1 MAETLFELEQVLLA
15 KKEKLTPQEANIL
28 LNCRSKAVKNFTV
41 GALVGAGIGW
51 TATPRLSRLLRVY
64 LSGGAAAFLG
74 LWRFGRSLNSCVDHI
89 LELDGSRIQRELANI
104 MATKHGDDPW
114 IMQLMSRRFYSE
126 KVYDDS
132 TSDQPKI
139 RWRYRNFYSDD
150 IINGQR
156 THEND
161 SHSNFQG
168 DSRRDSQI
176 NNLGNSQSESSNT
189 RTHSRNN
196 SDKRRINLEPNQAMS
211 SGIDV
216 MADPLDCLF
225 GYPGTKEEVNCPN
238 TSTTTSRM
246 HTRNR
251 KRSHRRHRMRHH
263 DDSLDAQ
270 VV

>member
-1 MAETLFELEQVLLA
+1 
-15 KKEKLTPQEANIL
+15 
-28 LNCRSKAVKNFTV
+28 
-41 GALVGAGIGW
+41 
-51 TATPRLSRLLRVY
+51 
-64 LSGGAAAFLG
+64 
-74 LWRFGRSLNSCVDHI
+74 
-89 LELDGSRIQRELANI
+89 

-161 SHSNFQG
+161 SHSDFQG

-196 SDKRRINLEPNQAMS
+196 SDKRRINLEPNQAVRILLHKTKVTCFS
-211 SGIDV
+211 IEKINKFQNRNSQKLLLKKILRRIDRSAQKEDFV
-216 MADPLDCLF
+216 MTCAVPINVTAKFWIFKIFFTLILVDLLTF
-225 GYPGTKEEVNCPN
+225 YYMYYPYG
-238 TSTTTSRM
+238 
-246 HTRNR
+246 
-251 KRSHRRHRMRHH
+251 
-263 DDSLDAQ
+263 
-270 VV
+270 